1 MNRTLI
7 FLLFL
12 SLLFTSCANA
22 QIANIISNDPA
33 LDQPEPALAANIIV
47 GEKTN
52 VVAFDAFT
60 VVMGKEWNCLAVYSA
75 TGDSLVYWG
84 DGNTFM
90 LDTVTMACVGTN
102 AYAKVNIFTGEGTVT
117 IDGVTTICNKPQPT
131 VVSQR

>member
-7 FLLFL
+7 FLLFI
-12 SLLFTSCANA
+12 SLLFASCANA
-22 QIANIISNDPA
+22 QIANIVSNDPA
-33 LDQPEPALAANIIV
+33 FDQPEPTLAANIIV

-75 TGDSLVYWG
+75 SNDSLVYWG

-90 LDTVTMACVGTN
+90 LDTVTMVCVGTN
-102 AYAKVNIFTGEGTVT
+102 AYAKVNIFTGDGSVT
-117 IDGVTTICNKPQPT
+117 IDSVTTICAKPKPEI
-131 VVSQR
+131 VSQR